1 MQPIE
6 ICAWR
11 PEWPTQFAVKAKLIR
26 SVLDAHAMRIDHI
39 GSTAIRGLA
48 AKPIID
54 IQISV
59 ADLQSVEVLRERMTA
74 IGYVWRPSNAD
85 LTKRYFR
92 EAPGNE
98 RTHVHVR
105 GRGSWSEQWS
115 LLFRDYMRAHAHEHA
130 PYAELKRALAA
141 RYQNDRVA
149 LHRGQV
155 RTPLDNYPSCRSLG
169 GPNRLAAGPVR
180 RLTARATAS
189 ASTLRPAPGRLAPCK
204 ACIPPRP
211 DFQKKRPRTNR
222 GLFFGS

>member
-1 MQPIE
+1 MNTAPTNTMQPIE
-6 ICAWR
+6 ICAWC

-26 SVLDAHAMRIDHI
+26 SVLDARAMRIDHI

-115 LLFRDYMRAHAHEHA
+115 LLFRDYMRAHAQEHA

-155 RTPLDNYPSCRSLG
+155 RTLWTIIHRADRWAAQTGWQPGPSD
-169 GPNRLAAGPVR
+169 A
-180 RLTARATAS
+180 
-189 ASTLRPAPGRLAPCK
+189 
-204 ACIPPRP
+204 
-211 DFQKKRPRTNR
+211 
-222 GLFFGS
+222 

>member
-6 ICAWR
+6 ICAWC
-11 PEWPTQFAVKAKLIR
+11 PEWPTQFAVKAKFIR

-74 IGYVWRPSNAD
+74 IGYVWRSSNAD

-130 PYAELKRALAA
+130 PYGELKRALAA

-149 LHRGQV
+149 YTEAKSEHLWTIIHRADRWAAQTGWQ
-155 RTPLDNYPSCRSLG
+155 PGPSD
-169 GPNRLAAGPVR
+169 A
-180 RLTARATAS
+180 
-189 ASTLRPAPGRLAPCK
+189 
-204 ACIPPRP
+204 
-211 DFQKKRPRTNR
+211 
-222 GLFFGS
+222 